1 MKATVLK
8 YVLTYCQKNGIKR
21 SQRSV
26 TEGRKKNERHQTRD
40 GQRMRERSSGRR
52 RREGERGNV
61 HKIWKGDTGSFKPAL
76 IAHLSTNMWLLR
88 GRRGG
93 KGWTESLG
101 LAEANFYI

>member
-1 MKATVLK
+1 MCSHTVKRMGLKGAREASLKA
-8 YVLTYCQKNGIKR
+8 
-21 SQRSV
+21 
-26 TEGRKKNERHQTRD
+26 EKKSERHQTRD

-76 IAHLSTNMWLLR
+76 IAHLSTNMWLPT